1 MRRKARGVDPW
12 TPAASASITA
22 VWAGFSL
29 CLVVAIPEIMHR
41 RLLPGSRNAWYR
53 TGVALPVAVCGG
65 LMTVAALLHDAT
77 ASRAG
82 LALQLALWWALASL
96 ATALCLPRLRARL
109 LVYIGRQ

>member
-1 MRRKARGVDPW
+1 
-12 TPAASASITA
+12 
-22 VWAGFSL
+22 
-29 CLVVAIPEIMHR
+29 
-41 RLLPGSRNAWYR
+41 
-53 TGVALPVAVCGG
+53 VAVCGG